1 MIGRILL
8 VATREFRQIAATR
21 SFWVTLLILPLAFAI
36 GPIASRFLDHA

>member
-8 VATREFRQIAATR
+8 VAAREYRQIAATR

-36 GPIASRFLDHA
+36 GPVASRFMN